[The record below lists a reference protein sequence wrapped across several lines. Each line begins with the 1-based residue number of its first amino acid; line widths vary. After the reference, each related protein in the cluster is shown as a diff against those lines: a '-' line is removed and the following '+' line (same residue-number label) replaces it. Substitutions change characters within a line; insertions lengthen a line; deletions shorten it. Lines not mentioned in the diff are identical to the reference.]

1 MTKKAVLNEYSPEP
15 IYANPIEGKRTN
27 PTKS

>member
-1 MTKKAVLNEYSPEP
+1 MSKKAVPNEYSPEP

-27 PTKS
+27 LNKR